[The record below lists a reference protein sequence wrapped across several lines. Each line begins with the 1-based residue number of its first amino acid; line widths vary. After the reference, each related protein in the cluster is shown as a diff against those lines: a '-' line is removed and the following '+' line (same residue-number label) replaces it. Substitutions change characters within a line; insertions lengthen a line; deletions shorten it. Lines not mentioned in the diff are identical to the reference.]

1 LAQATIKEQTKLTV
15 KTTNPSKQDNENRS
29 SELPTHRY
37 KEPYSPNI
45 FIYKNQLKE
54 QQQNMIRMKQK
65 MINQK
70 EKTACQLKKE
80 V

>member
-15 KTTNPSKQDNENRS
+15 KTTNPSKQDSENRS
-29 SELPTHRY
+29 SELPTDRY